1 MEVNKVVYGGEPLI
15 DLTEDTVTENTLL
28 EGETAHDKSGAKI
41 TGKAVVGNGKL
52 TVKNNGTTVG
62 EFTANQTTDAII
74 DVGTNEYE
82 KVISRGEQ
90 LVVNGNGLMGNNTN
104 FKALSFDGAVT
115 NNSAGSFT
123 YPSGKNATILTDEFF
138 PVNPRNKYRL
148 CVDAKTANGTSRAYS
163 FLSFFDV
170 DKNQINVK
178 THIHNSASTTTLARE
193 LKAGDTVVYL
203 TDASGWST
211 SYSYGFYLTI
221 WNYTNSYGYT
231 YPAGTYSRNQLTLP
245 SVNNKLDPSALN
257 TSAKTVTLKSAY
269 TGATVPAGTYVSQG
283 GDGGTYKY
291 IALSSTIVPT
301 TWQTYTGY
309 IGGVD
314 TSGGN
319 VAGKFPPAV
328 AYCKVGFL
336 WNQNKAA
343 DQMWVTNVTVDDVS
357 DVDEAKS
364 YTDQK
369 VAGLAKV
376 FTAVFNDTTYTEVV
390 EASTKGYVVQSYY
403 EGLYFPLIGIDNSA
417 AVFLVSTPE
426 ASMALYCP
434 SEGSWFAETMPYV
447 GYDEFESHKDNDERH
462 FTVAEKQKLATVAST
477 SYVDQKVAGI
487 VDSSPEAL
495 NTLNELAAAL
505 GDDPN
510 FATTVAND
518 IGKKVDKTTTVNGHA
533 LSGNVTVSKG
543 DVGLGNVVNTGDSAS
558 PESGG
563 TKKFTTGGAYTE
575 LNKKVD
581 KVPNKGLST
590 NDYTNTEKNKITIAQ
605 EGDNDV
611 ATINARYAKL
621 NDGNF
626 LVTEDGVKDEVESVA
641 ALKSEGIFYIEGT
654 GSTVGQWFGAS
665 TRFTE
670 PYDGLAIRYKIPVA
684 GSTTTTLNINNKGE
698 VTVYR
703 FNDTKLTTHFEAGM
717 IINLIYHANYQ
728 GEGTPRWMCSDYDS
742 NTNTYLRVYRR
753 TNTTSNQTNY
763 GKDFP
768 ILVSNTEA
776 SKIGTPGSNN
786 TYAAVYGVMFDDT
799 TKTPTVN
806 PMTGEVKAV
815 KYSGEINDTS
825 NTYAKKSELPSVTQ
839 MDNWDSAADNA
850 SAALSKASAALPKS
864 GGTMTSAAA
873 IKWPLVKNNRNPFMG
888 YCTASSDGSFVIM
901 SLDGTVWNTGLA
913 IGGTSGNLLWKGAQ
927 VAVKT
932 DIPSVPSVG
941 NGTLTIKRNGA
952 SVGTFSANQ
961 SSAASVNISV
971 PTMLTDL
978 SESSDA
984 RHVTDSDANNW
995 NAASAFVE
1003 ESKAMFAGAYRK
1015 NKQGTY
1021 VVTVD
1026 DVSDIPHDV
1035 NISVTNYSP
1044 GANIGTITV
1053 ANNEFDSSE
1062 AMPGDGSTV
1071 EVDGNRVRVTGN
1083 SAIICQKKADFAGS
1097 YTLSFNYSYT
1107 GTVTGS
1113 RIHEIFVYCDESLKI
1128 ADPMSTGANT
1138 FTITGVKAGS
1148 NIRIQVY
1155 AAVNGTVANYVGTLD
1170 NITFTTGAKTYPN
1183 FVNGSA
1189 VPAVSPN
1196 MVVTGSATWNNVS
1209 VSYNADIN
1217 KNFQKITKAILA
1229 LGGSV

>member
-15 DLTEDTVTENTLL
+15 DLTSDSVTEDTLL

-62 EFTANQTTDAII
+62 EFTANQTTDTII

-123 YPSGKNATILTDEFF
+123 YPSGKSATIHTDEFF

-336 WNQNKAA
+336 WNQNKAT

-390 EASTKGYVVQSYY
+390 EASTKGYVVQAYY
-403 EGLYFPLIGIDNSA
+403 EGLYFPLIGIDNNA

-426 ASMALYCP
+426 AAMALYCP

-447 GYDEFESHKDNDERH
+447 GYDEFEAHKDNDERH
-462 FTVAEKQKLATVAST
+462 FTVAEKQKLATAAST
-477 SYVDQKVAGI
+477 SYVDEKVAGI

-505 GDDPN
+505 GEDPN

-518 IGKKVDKTTTVNGHA
+518 IGKKVDK
-533 LSGNVTVSKG
+533 VTG
-543 DVGLGNVVNTGDSAS
+543 
-558 PESGG
+558 
-563 TKKFTTGGAYTE
+563 
-575 LNKKVD
+575 
-581 KVPNKGLST
+581 KGLST
-590 NDYTNTEKNKITIAQ
+590 NDYTTEEKNKLAGIAAGAQ
-605 EGDNDV
+605 KNTVTSVAGRTGAVTLKYSDLSGVPVSVVEEGGNDV
-611 ATINARYAKL
+611 AVIGAEYARLSNGKE
-621 NDGNF
+621 
-626 LVTEDGVKDEVESVA
+626 LVTPDDVTDQIENEA
-641 ALKSEGIFYIEGT
+641 ALKSEGTFFINGT
-654 GSTVGQWFGAS
+654 GSTVGKWLGS
-665 TRFTE
+665 SNRFTDY
-670 PYDGLAIRYKIPVA
+670 YDGLTIRYKIPVA
-684 GSTTTTLNINNKGE
+684 GASTTTLNINGKGAK
-698 VTVYR
+698 TVYR
-703 FNDTKLTTHFEAGM
+703 FGTTKLTTHFPVGS
-717 IINLIYHANYQ
+717 IIRLTYHESLNS
-728 GEGTPRWMCSDYDS
+728 GCWMCNDYDA
-742 NTNTYLRVYRR
+742 NTNTQMRVYRQ
-753 TNTTSNQTNY
+753 TSGYNADY
-763 GKDFP
+763 P
-768 ILVSNTEA
+768 LLVSRTLA
-776 SKIGTPGSNN
+776 KDIATAGTNDS
-786 TYAAVYGVMFDDT
+786 YEAVYGVMWDDT
-799 TKTPTVN
+799 TKVPMLN
-806 PMTGEVKAV
+806 PSTGELKAVKFTGEVTKLNQRLTIDKTGNNDVAV
-815 KYSGEINDTS
+815 LHAYEARMSDGARLVRGDEFDDYVEAQTPRAVIENKGFVLVE
-825 NTYAKKSELPSVTQ
+825 
-839 MDNWDSAADNA
+839 
-850 SAALSKASAALPKS
+850 KASAPTGFTIS
-864 GGTMTSAAA
+864 NGTTSAGTLSLRIEEDEYDSSFCNAYA
-873 IKWPLVKNNRNPFMG
+873 MQLDVNGNSFTAWSRTSGDPPHVNWIKQNAKYAGKYNLRFNFSQKGTISNDANRVNEVLI
-888 YCTASSDGSFVIM
+888 YV
-901 SLDGTVWNTGLA
+901 DGTLKDIHTCS
-913 IGGTSGNLLWKGAQ
+913 IGTNFTSTAVNVAAGAEIKCVFYASIHGECTMSDDYSVTLSNICLSCEKAAQ
-927 VAVKT
+927 
-932 DIPSVPSVG
+932 SVPNNS
-941 NGTLTIKRNGA
+941 TLKPSYARAVIAATSTSQTVRA
-952 SVGTFSANQ
+952 SYY
-961 SSAASVNISV
+961 
-971 PTMLTDL
+971 
-978 SESSDA
+978 ESL
-984 RHVTDSDANNW
+984 
-995 NAASAFVE
+995 NATLEKF
-1003 ESKAMFAGAYRK
+1003 R
-1015 NKQGTY
+1015 Q
-1021 VVTVD
+1021 
-1026 DVSDIPHDV
+1026 
-1035 NISVTNYSP
+1035 
-1044 GANIGTITV
+1044 
-1053 ANNEFDSSE
+1053 
-1062 AMPGDGSTV
+1062 
-1071 EVDGNRVRVTGN
+1071 
-1083 SAIICQKKADFAGS
+1083 AII
-1097 YTLSFNYSYT
+1097 
-1107 GTVTGS
+1107 
-1113 RIHEIFVYCDESLKI
+1113 
-1128 ADPMSTGANT
+1128 
-1138 FTITGVKAGS
+1138 
-1148 NIRIQVY
+1148 
-1155 AAVNGTVANYVGTLD
+1155 
-1170 NITFTTGAKTYPN
+1170 
-1183 FVNGSA
+1183 
-1189 VPAVSPN
+1189 
-1196 MVVTGSATWNNVS
+1196 
-1209 VSYNADIN
+1209 
-1217 KNFQKITKAILA
+1217 A
-1229 LGGSV
+1229 LGGTV